1 MSSYGDFIS
10 LSDRCDVSTAK
21 YISREVSDGVIAPDY
36 DEDALE
42 ILRKKRSGSYTVI
55 KIDESYVPEP
65 MERKQVFG
73 VTFEQKRNDIEISEA
88 LLKNI
93 VTENKTIPESA
104 MRDLLIALITLKYTQ
119 SNSVCYAKDGQTIG
133 VGAGQQ
139 SRVHCTRLAGNKADF
154 WHLRQHPKVLA
165 LPFKEKLARPNRDN
179 AIDLYLSDEE
189 SYAVLDEGL
198 WQETFSVRPEPLT
211 AAEKREWLSHFNDV
225 SLGSDAF
232 FPFGDNVERARRS
245 GVGFI
250 AQPGGSIRDDDVISK
265 CNKYNIAM
273 AFTGVRLFHH

>member
-1 MSSYGDFIS
+1 M
-10 LSDRCDVSTAK
+10 
-21 YISREVSDGVIAPDY
+21 
-36 DEDALE
+36 
-42 ILRKKRSGSYTVI
+42 
-55 KIDESYVPEP
+55 
-65 MERKQVFG
+65 
-73 VTFEQKRNDIEISEA
+73 
-88 LLKNI
+88 
-93 VTENKTIPESA
+93 TENKTIPESA

-211 AAEKREWLSHFNDV
+211 AAEKREWLSRFNDV